1 LNIDFRDDV
10 EAGHDASFAQSQNL
24 TKGQIQ
30 KMTEVI
36 SKTTDGPEKSI
47 RRYTLLAVFLTIF
60 LDLVGFGMF
69 IPIMPS
75 IARELNASNSQAAYL
90 SALFSL
96 GTLLAVMVLGRI
108 SDSVGRRKILIF
120 TITLSIAA
128 QAATGFATQIGSYAV
143 LAFIRFIAGV
153 AAGNISVAQAAIA
166 DITPI
171 HERSRSMV
179 VIGLAF
185 GAGFAFGPALGAA
198 ITLFFPENPLF
209 PIAMAAV
216 IINAVNLLLVIFKF
230 RETHHR
236 FAPQELASVVAAAR
250 VGSEEAGAQLS
261 TKAETLKLLKRPYFK
276 TILLMQFIQVF
287 GFVGVETILP
297 LALADAF
304 TMNQSSIYKAFLFLG
319 CAVLLL
325 NGGLSRPL
333 LKKLGETRTLNIGQL
348 FLTLGV
354 FLIPWVA
361 PDRSSLYAALACLS
375 LGSALSNP
383 ALSGLVSRLSPNDR
397 QGMALGMAQSLSAG
411 ARILGPAFMGLLY
424 EFLNGA
430 ASLYISSALLLVVT
444 VIGMAGL
451 RGLPRMNT
459 RLQSQATGESP

>member
-1 LNIDFRDDV
+1 
-10 EAGHDASFAQSQNL
+10 
-24 TKGQIQ
+24 
-30 KMTEVI
+30 MTEVI
-36 SKTTDGPEKSI
+36 SKTTDGPDKSI

-250 VGSEEAGAQLS
+250 WLGGGWS
-261 TKAETLKLLKRPYFK
+261 TTQHKSRNLKASQKALLQNH
-276 TILLMQFIQVF
+276 T
-287 GFVGVETILP
+287 
-297 LALADAF
+297 ADA
-304 TMNQSSIYKAFLFLG
+304 
-319 CAVLLL
+319 VH
-325 NGGLSRPL
+325 
-333 LKKLGETRTLNIGQL
+333 
-348 FLTLGV
+348 
-354 FLIPWVA
+354 
-361 PDRSSLYAALACLS
+361 SSLRIR
-375 LGSALSNP
+375 GGRNHSATRARRCFYNESIIHLQ
-383 ALSGLVSRLSPNDR
+383 GILVPWLRCTHSQWWPLPTSPQKIR
-397 QGMALGMAQSLSAG
+397 
-411 ARILGPAFMGLLY
+411 
-424 EFLNGA
+424 
-430 ASLYISSALLLVVT
+430 
-444 VIGMAGL
+444 
-451 RGLPRMNT
+451 
-459 RLQSQATGESP
+459 